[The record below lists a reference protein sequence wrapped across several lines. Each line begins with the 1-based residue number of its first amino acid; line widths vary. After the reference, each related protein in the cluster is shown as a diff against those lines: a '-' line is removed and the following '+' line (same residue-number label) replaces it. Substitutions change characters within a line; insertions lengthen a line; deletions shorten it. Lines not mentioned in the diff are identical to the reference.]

1 MDISVNRQR
10 VAEELFGSLHHR
22 SKASLLVVRM
32 THAVLVFAGAGR
44 EPPRGYDPI
53 LPSKSQSVEMPLDA
67 QAPSDDLRNLCDVRH
82 KNALPYQP

>member
-1 MDISVNRQR
+1 MDISVNRQL
-10 VAEELFGSLHHR
+10 VAEELFGPLHHR
-22 SKASLLVVRM
+22 SKASLLVMRM

-53 LPSKSQSVEMPLDA
+53 SPSNSQSVEMPFDA
-67 QAPSDDLRNLCDVRH
+67 QAKSDDLRNLCDVRH